1 MEVVSMWCFKVKG
14 RSSVEVTNEEEGNGY
29 RDISAL
35 GIDVDLAL
43 FVEGDKPA
51 SVRGDHNEATFV
63 KEMYLNVNVTFE
75 LDKNCTCSLE
85 TF

>member
-1 MEVVSMWCFKVKG
+1 MWCFKVKG
-14 RSSVEVTNEEEGNGY
+14 RSSIEVTNKEEGNVY
-29 RDISAL
+29 RDISTL

-75 LDKNCTCSLE
+75 LDKKLYLQFE
-85 TF
+85 TFQF

>member
-1 MEVVSMWCFKVKG
+1 MWCFKVKG

-29 RDISAL
+29 RDISTL

-43 FVEGDKPA
+43 FVKGDKLA
-51 SVRGDHNEATFV
+51 YVRSNHNEATFI

-75 LDKNCTCSLE
+75 LDKKLYL
-85 TF
+85 